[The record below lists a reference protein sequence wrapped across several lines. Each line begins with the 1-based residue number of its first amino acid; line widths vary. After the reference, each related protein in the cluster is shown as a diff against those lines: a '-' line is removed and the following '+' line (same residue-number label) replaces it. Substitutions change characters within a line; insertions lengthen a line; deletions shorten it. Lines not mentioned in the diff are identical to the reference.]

1 MNDYDGDLC
10 VAAFS
15 KFCDNA
21 ERNELVNSADC
32 QYWVFE
38 QGYLAAMKEIAKIV
52 QPRHDAG
59 AIDLSQQL
67 IPKHVTYQ

>member
-1 MNDYDGDLC
+1 MNDFDANLC
-10 VAAFS
+10 VTAFN

-38 QGYLAAMKEIAKIV
+38 QGYLAAMKEIAKVV
-52 QPRHDAG
+52 QLGHETRS
-59 AIDLSQQL
+59 IDLSQQL